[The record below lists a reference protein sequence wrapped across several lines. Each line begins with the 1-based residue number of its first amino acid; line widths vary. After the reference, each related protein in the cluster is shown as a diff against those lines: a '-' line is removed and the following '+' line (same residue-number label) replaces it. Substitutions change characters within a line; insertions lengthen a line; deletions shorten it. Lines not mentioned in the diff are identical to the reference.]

1 MCLNEGARLRLQV
14 FDHGALLADDQTYG
28 RGRNPNLVEL
38 LARPDF
44 FVADVVLGRLRVT
57 TLVHPTTSLEST
69 RRGPLHTAA
78 PGRRLA
84 TLLLHQLIRLHRLDL
99 LLHQHVLLL
108 LNLAHYRWWQVLAR
122 SSGRLLR
129 LRFHQLALLLS
140 SCLVVLV
147 VIIVAVLIVASPRRR
162 SPVRLRRWRLPVLLR
177 RPTRRRP
184 TRRRPTRR
192 RPARWTAAWRW

>member
-1 MCLNEGARLRLQV
+1 M
-14 FDHGALLADDQTYG
+14 
-28 RGRNPNLVEL
+28 
-38 LARPDF
+38 
-44 FVADVVLGRLRVT
+44 
-57 TLVHPTTSLEST
+57 
-69 RRGPLHTAA
+69 HTAA

-184 TRRRPTRR
+184 TRRRPTR
-192 RPARWTAAWRW
+192 WTAAWRWTAAGRWPAARVLSARRSHWHDRHDPLGKCPSRRPSLGNSGRYV